1 MTFPVRPEPAT
12 CSISCK
18 VGRPYIPTLCS
29 EKRSQTIGWA
39 KILLEFFQH
48 NICPQHLISV
58 PHTSQMGYQVHVSQ
72 ISSLTKQSPFLWL
85 PGSSS
90 LFSSGFK
97 ISHLIFTSTS
107 ILYSLPVLLLTFHPR
122 HVGQSDCPGVSIHLG
137 HPLPDIK
144 LGATGNTFP
153 VIQPRS
159 VERKIKDMCLFVSR
173 KRLFRLLLKL

>member
-1 MTFPVRPEPAT
+1 M
-12 CSISCK
+12 
-18 VGRPYIPTLCS
+18 VGPKLCWNFSSYLS
-29 EKRSQTIGWA
+29 ELSGQP
-39 KILLEFFQH
+39 
-48 NICPQHLISV
+48 NICPQQLISV

-107 ILYSLPVLLLTFHPR
+107 ILDSLPVLLLTFHPR
-122 HVGQSDCPGVSIHLG
+122 HLGQSDCPGVSIHLG

-144 LGATGNTFP
+144 PGATGNTFP